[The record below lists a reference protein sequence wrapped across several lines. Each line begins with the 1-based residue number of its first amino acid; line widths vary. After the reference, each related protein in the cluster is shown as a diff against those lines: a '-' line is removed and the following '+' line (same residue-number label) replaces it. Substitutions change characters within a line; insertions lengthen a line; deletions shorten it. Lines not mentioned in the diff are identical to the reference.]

1 MRNLVALLYCRWHF
15 AGTAWGNFSLNVKS
29 HCKPPKNLLKAF
41 WAPFSPLICHLTL
54 VLFCPEM
61 CSQKE
66 CGDIRHSHFLK
77 KRLCCRSSC
86 IISSQVGVNI
96 RIKWELLWGK
106 CWVGYRLCPNLIK
119 WWVNNPLKEKI
130 EKENGTYSANCA
142 DCIFSALIRK
152 KEVQS
157 FCCRLWTEWQSENIL
172 KLQHLAGR
180 GNHLTCSV
188 NKKV

>member
-1 MRNLVALLYCRWHF
+1 MVLLYCRWHF

-41 WAPFSPLICHLTL
+41 WAVFSFNLSSDFSSLL
-54 VLFCPEM
+54 SWNVQ
-61 CSQKE
+61 SKE
-66 CGDIRHSHFLK
+66 CGDIRHLHFKNKL
-77 KRLCCRSSC
+77 LCCRSSC

-106 CWVGYRLCPNLIK
+106 CWAGYRLCPNLIK
-119 WWVNNPLKEKI
+119 WWVSNPLKEKI

-157 FCCRLWTEWQSENIL
+157 FCCRLWTEWQSENIF
-172 KLQHLAGR
+172 KTTTPCR
-180 GNHLTCSV
+180 
-188 NKKV
+188 